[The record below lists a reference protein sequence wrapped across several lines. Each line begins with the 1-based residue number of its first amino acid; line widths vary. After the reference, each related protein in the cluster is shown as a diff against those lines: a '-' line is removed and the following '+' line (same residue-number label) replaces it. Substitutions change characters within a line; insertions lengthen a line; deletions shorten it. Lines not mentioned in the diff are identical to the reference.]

1 MAPKPYLLQDDQHRI
16 DFEPY
21 HITETPDYSM
31 RQCMIPMKELPA
43 ANDLAQTNSTSE
55 QALQERSNV
64 YGCTFKSIDLND
76 LNQR

>member
-1 MAPKPYLLQDDQHRI
+1 
-16 DFEPY
+16 
-21 HITETPDYSM
+21 
-31 RQCMIPMKELPA
+31 MIPMKELPA

>member
-1 MAPKPYLLQDDQHRI
+1 
-16 DFEPY
+16 
-21 HITETPDYSM
+21 
-31 RQCMIPMKELPA
+31 MIPMKELPA

-64 YGCTFKSIDLND
+64 CGGTFKAID